1 DNAEHMKQSNDLSL
15 IVNSINP
22 GYNADK
28 IFLDAYQ
35 RFSTPGGPRFPDASA
50 DFVRRI
56 KKGALIFNYT
66 GHGGEVG
73 LTAERMIDIDII
85 NSLDNFNKL
94 PLFITAT
101 CEFSRY
107 DDPGRTSAGEL
118 CLLNPK

>member
-1 DNAEHMKQSNDLSL
+1 
-15 IVNSINP
+15 
-22 GYNADK
+22 
-28 IFLDAYQ
+28 
-35 RFSTPGGPRFPDASA
+35 TPGGNRYPDASE
-50 DFVRRI
+50 DFLRRI

-73 LTAERMIDIDII
+73 LTAERLIDVDII
-85 NSLDNFNKL
+85 NNLDNFNKL

-118 CLLNPK
+118 CLLNPKGGAIALLTTCRVAYAEANYELNKLMLQNLFLKLP